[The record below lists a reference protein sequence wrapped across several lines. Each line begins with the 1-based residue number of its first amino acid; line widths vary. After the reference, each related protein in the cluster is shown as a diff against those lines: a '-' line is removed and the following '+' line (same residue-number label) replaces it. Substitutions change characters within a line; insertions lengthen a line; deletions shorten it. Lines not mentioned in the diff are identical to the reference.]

1 MSFNFAHV
9 PIQEVKRYWNDRPC
23 NIRHS
28 TAEIGTEE
36 YFNEV
41 ETKKYFVEPHIPV
54 FAEFERWRG
63 KDVLEIGCGIGTDTI
78 NFARAGANVTA
89 VDLSAESISIARR
102 RAEVFGLA
110 DKISFYEADAERLAD
125 FIPAK
130 PYDLVY
136 SFGVIHHSPN
146 PNLVIDQIRRFFVG
160 EETIVKLM
168 VYNRYSWKVF
178 RMLISEKLKVWRL
191 DEIVARHSE
200 AQTGCPV
207 TYSYSRKSV
216 SELLGLGFVIDKAR
230 IDHIFPYQIPR
241 YVKQE
246 YRFEWYFR
254 FLPRSVFRFLEQRF
268 GWHLCI
274 DARIG

>member
-1 MSFNFAHV
+1 M
-9 PIQEVKRYWNDRPC
+9 
-23 NIRHS
+23 
-28 TAEIGTEE
+28 
-36 YFNEV
+36 
-41 ETKKYFVEPHIPV
+41 
-54 FAEFERWRG
+54 
-63 KDVLEIGCGIGTDTI
+63 
-78 NFARAGANVTA
+78 
-89 VDLSAESISIARR
+89 
-102 RAEVFGLA
+102 
-110 DKISFYEADAERLAD
+110 
-125 FIPAK
+125 
-130 PYDLVY
+130 
-136 SFGVIHHSPN
+136 
-146 PNLVIDQIRRFFVG
+146 
-160 EETIVKLM
+160 KLM